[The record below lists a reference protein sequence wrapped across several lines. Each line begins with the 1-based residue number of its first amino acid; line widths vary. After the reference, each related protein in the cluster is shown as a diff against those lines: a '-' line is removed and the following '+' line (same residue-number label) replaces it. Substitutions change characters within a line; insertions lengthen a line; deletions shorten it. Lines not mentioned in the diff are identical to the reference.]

1 MADGLHVP
9 APPPVGDVPARE
21 LADGVAVAH
30 AWLVRL
36 IAARPLALAAQ
47 VPVAALAADGPRL
60 AAAVLRAVGSDGALE
75 DLAGL
80 VADAGRLAGA
90 TTPAAAAAAAAALR
104 DACGAALVADVP
116 RGDDAR
122 AAAVAAR

>member
-9 APPPVGDVPARE
+9 MPPPVGDVPAPE
-21 LADGVAVAH
+21 LADGVAVARD
-30 AWLVRL
+30 WLGRL
-36 IAARPLALAAQ
+36 ITARPLALAAE

-60 AAAVLRAVGSDGALE
+60 AAAVLRAVGSDAALA

-104 DACGAALVADVP
+104 VP
-116 RGDDAR
+116 WL
-122 AAAVAAR
+122 